1 VFIVVLFS
9 GVDSL
14 SFLRCMILLQ
24 LERWSEVVKDY
35 QALKRELPND
45 NEVAES
51 LRQAQLALEKSRQMV
66 YGTRFGVEV
75 EQICSLDKFKAAL
88 ASAGN
93 YLNML
98 TQHFSCFIHTFF
110 K

>member
-1 VFIVVLFS
+1 
-9 GVDSL
+9 
-14 SFLRCMILLQ
+14 MILLQ
-24 LERWSEVVKDY
+24 LERWVEVVKDY
-35 QALKRELPND
+35 KALKRELPND